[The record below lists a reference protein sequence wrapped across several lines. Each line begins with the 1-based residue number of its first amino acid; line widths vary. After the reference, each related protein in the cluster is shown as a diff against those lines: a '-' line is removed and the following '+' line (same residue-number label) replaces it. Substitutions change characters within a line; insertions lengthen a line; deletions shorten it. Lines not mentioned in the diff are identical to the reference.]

1 MKAVVRD
8 VMSIHP
14 ISVRKATAVK
24 EVAVRLRVDRGE
36 RVSRC
41 STTTGGSSG
50 SSPKPTC

>member
-8 VMSIHP
+8 VMSIRP

-24 EVAVRLRVDRGE
+24 EVAVRLRGD
-36 RVSRC
+36 RVSAFRC